1 MRSGKRVFVEDLVL
15 ETAGFITSVIC
26 FQSLDFSIRLC
37 CPKIPVGS
45 MVFRISLTPLAVG
58 KDTQELGQVA

>member
-1 MRSGKRVFVEDLVL
+1 MRSGKWVFVEDLVL
-15 ETAGFITSVIC
+15 ETVGFITSVIC
-26 FQSLDFSIRLC
+26 SQSLDFSIRLC
-37 CPKIPVGS
+37 CPEIPVGS

>member
-1 MRSGKRVFVEDLVL
+1 MRSGKRVFVEDPVL
-15 ETAGFITSVIC
+15 ESVGFITNVIC
-26 FQSLDFSIRLC
+26 SQSLDFSIRLC

-45 MVFRISLTPLAVG
+45 VVFRISLTPLAVG

>member
-1 MRSGKRVFVEDLVL
+1 MRLGKRVFVEDLVL

-26 FQSLDFSIRLC
+26 SQSLDFSIRLC
-37 CPKIPVGS
+37 CHKIPVGS
-45 MVFRISLTPLAVG
+45 MVFRMSLTPLAVG

>member
-15 ETAGFITSVIC
+15 KTAGFITSVIC
-26 FQSLDFSIRLC
+26 SQSLDFSIRLC
-37 CPKIPVGS
+37 CHKIPVGS
-45 MVFRISLTPLAVG
+45 MVFRMSLTPLAVG

>member
-1 MRSGKRVFVEDLVL
+1 MRSGKHVFVEDLVL
-15 ETAGFITSVIC
+15 ETAGFITSVIAS
-26 FQSLDFSIRLC
+26 QSLDFSIRWC

-45 MVFRISLTPLAVG
+45 MVFRISLTPLVLG